1 MNPDET
7 LKPLYELIDELL
19 RKSNRGCHL
28 DSSVITVVGLNL
40 GGVNCHSN
48 M

>member
-1 MNPDET
+1 MKPDET

-19 RKSNRGCHL
+19 RESNRVVIL
-28 DSSVITVVGLNL
+28 TASVITVVGSISR
-40 GGVNCHSN
+40 GVNCHSN

>member
-1 MNPDET
+1 MKPDET
-7 LKPLYELIDELL
+7 LKPLYEFIDELL
-19 RKSNRGCHL
+19 RKSNRGCLL
-28 DSSVITVVGLNL
+28 DSQCHYCRRLNL